1 MRIGVI
7 GYGYWGPNL
16 ARNFAE
22 LEGAELRWCADT
34 KADRRALAKRRYPAV
49 NVTAD
54 ANDIFG
60 DDAVDAV
67 VIATPVFTHH
77 ALARQALERGKH
89 VLVEKPMT
97 RTVKEGEDLVALAE
111 KKGLVLMVDHTFVY
125 TGAVRKMKDILDV
138 GELGD
143 LHYLDSVRVNLGL
156 FQHDIDV
163 LWDLAPHD
171 LSILTYLIHER
182 PRSVSAIGASH
193 TGSGF
198 STPLSSNDP
207 AGWNDTST
215 RPFDASF
222 AASLT
227 KTSPGPALSAILA
240 ARFTVRPKESPS
252 WKITG
257 PAWIPTRAGGSPSS
271 PTPSTMSMAASTAWP
286 ASGK

>member
-143 LHYLDSVRVNLGL
+143 LHYLDSVRVTTQDGIYDTLIDYRTGDMWAPKLDNREALAVECEHFLDCVRFKKVPWTSAAAGL
-156 FQHDIDV
+156 TV
-163 LWDLAPHD
+163 VRLLEAA
-171 LSILTYLIHER
+171 ER
-182 PRSVSAIGASH
+182 S
-193 TGSGF
+193 
-198 STPLSSNDP
+198 
-207 AGWNDTST
+207 
-215 RPFDASF
+215 
-222 AASLT
+222 
-227 KTSPGPALSAILA
+227 LA
-240 ARFTVRPKESPS
+240 A
-252 WKITG
+252 
-257 PAWIPTRAGGSPSS
+257 GG
-271 PTPSTMSMAASTAWP
+271 TQVML
-286 ASGK
+286 